1 MKKLMLVAILTGGM
15 LILSTLI
22 FAAQLQI
29 GTNSNTTTSNPIYA
43 NYPYSYSQQIYTK
56 PQIGAPHSIKIT
68 HIRFYYVSGSTLG
81 NSNQWTIYLGHTN
94 KNEFLNTNDWIPI
107 TGPTFKK
114 VFEGD
119 ISSYVPQ
126 TNGQWMD
133 IPLSTPFIY
142 DNVNNLVVAVDENT
156 SGSDVET
163 YWGSFLESFKYNPLR
178 TLYYCGSDD
187 FDPLQPVAGK
197 ARTQRVNCLQL
208 IYEENGNPVE
218 LTSFFANISN
228 DYYVTLSWIVQSE
241 TEMLGYYIFRN
252 NERNLSTAQIVSPLI
267 DATNTSGT
275 HRYEFVDTELYEV
288 GQYYYW
294 LQYTNLDGSFG
305 FHGPIVVQYNPFNNE
320 MPGLP
325 IVTKLG
331 LAYPNPFNPSV
342 NIPFSLGAKA
352 DVQINIYN
360 SRGQLIKSFN
370 CGTKDIGNYQIMW
383 DGKDRNGNYCDSGV
397 YHIIMKVGTDTYS
410 QKAVLMK

>member
-1 MKKLMLVAILTGGM
+1 MLVAILTGGM

-29 GTNSNTTTSNPIYA
+29 GTNSNTTMSNPIYA

-56 PQIGAPHSIKIT
+56 PQIGAPHPIKIT

-119 ISSYVPQ
+119 IASYVPQ

-142 DNVNNLVVAVDENT
+142 DNVNNLVVTVDENAP
-156 SGSDVET
+156 GSDIIT
-163 YWGSFLESFKYNPLR
+163 YWGAFPESIRYNPMR
-178 TLYYCGSDD
+178 TLYYFGSDD
-187 FDPLQPVAGK
+187 FNPLQPVAGK
-197 ARTQRVNCLQL
+197 ARTQLVNCIQL

-218 LTSFFANISN
+218 LTSFFATISN
-228 DYYVTLSWIVQSE
+228 QNKVNLNWISQTETDLIGYYVLRGTEKELSNACI
-241 TEMLGYYIFRN
+241 I
-252 NERNLSTAQIVSPLI
+252 SPLI
-267 DATNTSGT
+267 NATNTSQPKAYIYTDNELNMSGT
-275 HRYEFVDTELYEV
+275 YN
-288 GQYYYW
+288 YW
-294 LQYTNLDGSFG
+294 LQYNGINGTSG
-305 FHGPIVVQYNPFNNE
+305 FNGPIEVNYEANTTSGSNIPLITSLDNV
-320 MPGLP
+320 
-325 IVTKLG
+325 
-331 LAYPNPFNPSV
+331 YPNPFNPSV
-342 NIPFSLGAKA
+342 NIPFSLGAKT
-352 DVQINIYN
+352 DVQIYIYN

-383 DGKDRNGNYCDSGV
+383 DGKDRNGNYCDSGI
-397 YHIIMKVGTDTYS
+397 YHIIMKAGTDTYS